1 MQRTAFV
8 AAHVLAFVV
17 GCAAQSGPDSTVAPG
32 QVMLGESFELTVGGT
47 AVVRGEDLQVG
58 FDRVLSDSRCPRGTQ
73 CIAQG
78 DAAIQVWL
86 FRPPQAREAHELRTT
101 PPAAAEGRYGDYRIR
116 LVGLEPYPQADR
128 TTRPADY
135 VATLVVTR

>member
-1 MQRTAFV
+1 MLV
-8 AAHVLAFVV
+8 AAQVLAFVV
-17 GCAAQSGPDSTVAPG
+17 VGAARSGGDGAAAPR
-32 QVMLGESFELTVGGT
+32 QVTLGEMCTLTVGGT

-78 DAAIQVWL
+78 GAAIQVWL

-101 PPAAAEGRYGDYRIR
+101 PSAAAEGRHGDYRIR

-135 VATLVVTR
+135 VATLAVTR